1 MIFSMVSITIFLY
14 CSASSFRSSTIREMI
29 SAAPTLLANSTVVST
44 NWKRRNGLQKKKTY
58 TEAPTEKLKNV
69 FASRQSL
76 TGFTHLS
83 VVASVQSHPVLPEV
97 LEKRGQD
104 LRFDVVGF
112 NSISATAL
120 FHHLQFKNKHTHK
133 KTIRDKEINL
143 LLLS

>member
-44 NWKRRNGLQKKKTY
+44 NWKRRDGLQKKIKINGSADGKT
-58 TEAPTEKLKNV
+58 KNR

-76 TGFTHLS
+76 TGFTRLS

-133 KTIRDKEINL
+133 KKQLETEINL
-143 LLLS
+143 LLSR